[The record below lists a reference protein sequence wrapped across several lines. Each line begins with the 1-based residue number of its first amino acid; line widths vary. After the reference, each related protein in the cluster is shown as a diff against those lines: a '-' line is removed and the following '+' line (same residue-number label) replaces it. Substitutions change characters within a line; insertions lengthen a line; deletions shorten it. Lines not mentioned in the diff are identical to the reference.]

1 MTTFEIEEI
10 IKHHLKGNYLAS
22 QAGITLLAKDIVNYI
37 EQSKQE
43 EDNVLREAL
52 IDVQSLILD
61 KDNHKDGCFKE
72 FPLVLSIIK
81 MALNSKK
88 N

>member
-1 MTTFEIEEI
+1 VKYHCSIE
-10 IKHHLKGNYLAS
+10 
-22 QAGITLLAKDIVNYI
+22 
-37 EQSKQE
+37 
-43 EDNVLREAL
+43 EAL

-72 FPLVLSIIK
+72 FPLVLSIVK

>member
-1 MTTFEIEEI
+1 MEILRGYTDTELRAE
-10 IKHHLKGNYLAS
+10 LARRGYYTENLWTAEDVKYHCS
-22 QAGITLLAKDIVNYI
+22 I
-37 EQSKQE
+37 E
-43 EDNVLREAL
+43 EAL